1 MIVLK
6 ILLFIIL
13 AVFGIIILALLMPVS
28 VRFSFLGGKIAYKV
42 KYSLLNVID
51 SDGGGLVGRLMNK
64 EDSPKPSKNKKTSPK
79 SDKQAVPT
87 DSAETPEKASEPEA
101 SQKSDTAEKPAA
113 ETIAQE
119 TAEKPAE
126 GEGQSAENA
135 ESASASETKKKKTLG
150 EKVEFIM
157 GIWQSAKRP
166 LRKILKGFHFS
177 DIYIDFLV
185 ADEDAYK
192 CAINYGRIC
201 TAVYN
206 GLSVMS
212 RLFTTKLKTI
222 DVECGFAQEKS
233 RWDVSVKVWFIPMT
247 AVIAGIWFLITYI
260 FRIYLPEKIKN
271 RKSAKMQKTQ
281 PQGGM

>member
-28 VRFSFLGGKIAYKV
+28 VRFSFLGGRIAYKV

-64 EDSPKPSKNKKTSPK
+64 EDSPKSEKNKKNPQK
-79 SDKQAVPT
+79 SDKQPEPSV
-87 DSAETPEKASEPEA
+87 SAEAAEKATEPEA
-101 SQKSDTAEKPAA
+101 SQKSDTAENPAA
-113 ETIAQE
+113 ETVAQE
-119 TAEKPAE
+119 AVEKPAE
-126 GEGQSAENA
+126 GEGQAAENA
-135 ESASASETKKKKTLG
+135 ESVSAPEKKKTLG

-201 TAVYN
+201 TVVYN

-271 RKSAKMQKTQ
+271 RKSARMQKTQ

>member
-13 AVFGIIILALLMPVS
+13 AVLGIIILALLMPVS
-28 VRFSFLGGKIAYKV
+28 VKFSFIGGKVAYKA
-42 KYSLLNVID
+42 KYSFINVID
-51 SDGGGLVGRLMNK
+51 SDGGGLVGKLMKK
-64 EDSPKPSKNKKTSPK
+64 EKKP
-79 SDKQAVPT
+79 
-87 DSAETPEKASEPEA
+87 
-101 SQKSDTAEKPAA
+101 
-113 ETIAQE
+113 
-119 TAEKPAE
+119 
-126 GEGQSAENA
+126 
-135 ESASASETKKKKTLG
+135 ESGKKKKNKNEADKAAEQSLSDKPVEEKGQPETSEQISAEEVNQETTAEAVKEESTSAEKTEGEAATEKKKKKSLG
-150 EKVEFIM
+150 EIVELIT

-166 LRKILKGFHFS
+166 LRKIFKGFHFS

-201 TAVYN
+201 AVVYN
-206 GLSVMS
+206 GLSVMG

-260 FRIYLPEKIKN
+260 FRIYLPNKIKN
-271 RKSAKMQKTQ
+271 KKSAKKQKVQ